1 MAQLEIN
8 IELRVTWVLLAIKLF
23 SWVKSKWLLKLLNG
37 AILYRTYRDNKL
49 LSEYRL
55 DIKEL

>member
-8 IELRVTWVLLAIKLF
+8 IELRVTWVLLAMKLF
-23 SWVKSKWLLKLLNG
+23 SWARSKWLLKLLNG
-37 AILYRTYRDNKL
+37 AILYRTYRNNKL